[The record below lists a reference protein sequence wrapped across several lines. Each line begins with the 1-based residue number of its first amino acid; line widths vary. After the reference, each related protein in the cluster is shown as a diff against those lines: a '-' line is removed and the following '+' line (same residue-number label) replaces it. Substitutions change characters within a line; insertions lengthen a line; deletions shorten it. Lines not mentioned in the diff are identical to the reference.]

1 MSNPLE
7 DLWGESASTILD
19 AIYSS
24 GGYTQRSVRGVLGEH
39 LFKPILVATMP
50 EWIVA
55 KGDGKGAVDY
65 SLSRGDEELFIQCKV
80 MRSQK
85 GKPLYKDGCPVVECQ
100 KTNGKVKGTRT
111 YKQDQ
116 FDILAVSLWPISQ
129 KWDDWAYCCAYHLER
144 QPRPSR
150 RKPSIRYHFL
160 GAWVNPH
167 LDWERCLAQVWL
179 CERIAQVGFILIGIH
194 AHVVS

>member
-1 MSNPLE
+1 MSHPLE

-144 QPRPSR
+144 QPRRAHEIKPMQSIDLPHGLWSKDLRVIVSR
-150 RKPSIRYHFL
+150 AAGKRAVRQTQRLFKI
-160 GAWVNPH
+160 
-167 LDWERCLAQVWL
+167 
-179 CERIAQVGFILIGIH
+179 
-194 AHVVS
+194 